1 MAAAPWENHKKSM
14 GKYICIW
21 DDIYKYRSHIYCIYF
36 GDGIWD
42 GYGMDMGPSADD
54 ESSIQTAINF
64 AIAGGSAPPIPDVW
78 SLLSLD
84 LSGRQLGV
92 TDQKSFNRS
101 ELGICPYTYADI
113 C

>member
-1 MAAAPWENHKKSM
+1 
-14 GKYICIW
+14 
-21 DDIYKYRSHIYCIYF
+21 
-36 GDGIWD
+36 
-42 GYGMDMGPSADD
+42 MDMGPSADD

-64 AIAGGSAPPIPDVW
+64 AIAGASAPPIPDVW